1 MERPVSSQPITAILM
16 GKTGHGKS
24 TLSNL
29 LSASNDFAIGNSAR
43 SCTKEIKL
51 KCFFS
56 QENQVNV
63 SIIDT
68 PGLSDSDGDDNKII
82 DDMKQYLIKP
92 DIPRINSILIVISI
106 QENRMDQSLKNLL
119 EEIFKIFPLKN
130 LWEHVIIIWTHYNG
144 TANQKRRLEQKAL
157 TSFANEFKELTNYV
171 NQTHNLNIDIIDNF
185 NMIFNEY
192 DYEETDEEVKA
203 GNEAQSIQNINRIID
218 LMKNTN
224 PLYAEVKP
232 IIKEVE
238 LKEEK
243 QIGKFK
249 VMTYENVQYRI
260 YVDFDGKEIKFR
272 DVISEYKIKREDSET
287 EFEPFQPMEGNNG
300 KRISNKYRKYI
311 YYDTDD
317 KFIKE
322 ERTDE
327 IIDWKTNEDKIDTKT
342 ENIGKNKQAITITK
356 YILECTKDDTNGK
369 KINIQISEQYIEEW
383 REEEKTNKEINE
395 NHIGTITHLF
405 FDCLYKIQSGNEI
418 KLSENEKPDKNYI
431 ENFEKDAELKAKIIE
446 ENGIQYRIN
455 YYDVIRIDSR
465 DINKRNSTEYI
476 IQESK
481 NPINVYERNEKK
493 EIKIVGN
500 NIYLQNYKISY
511 YIDRDGKENIIGTQK
526 IGGEEIEEIKTIE
539 IYETEGLTKEEI
551 NCMKS
556 NKQYPI
562 DYRRIYY
569 KEEINTKD
577 KKKIPMNK
585 TEHVIINLEHF
596 SDVIKRNNSYILEEY
611 DKEIYIINGQK
622 NNDERPK
629 LNLKE
634 LELQE
639 REEKREMSKNSN
651 KIEIQ
656 NYKIFYRKEQNG
668 SEKIY
673 KEEPIGRKYP
683 EDIQYKYFEKFEVLS
698 TKQIEEKRK
707 NNSYPIRYRK
717 LYYKEEL
724 NTKDKQ
730 TILYKTENTEIK
742 IEHCTDFIVKNSS
755 SFYVEY
761 DKELKFINGHQD
773 NNTLNIINK
782 KEIPLQIRYEKK
794 IINIIGDL
802 IYFQY
807 YKIYYAF
814 DGRNQEKIYKEEL
827 YEKKQ
832 EDIQYSN
839 EIYTEYEGISRE
851 QIEEKR
857 KNGNYPIKYKI
868 IYYKK
873 EINTGRD
880 MKKINKIE
888 EIEITKVEEEE
899 IEEYF
904 LNIYIIENYYINGVL
919 CEDKSSKRCVNNIPI
934 KVYYKTKIIDID
946 RNADKIKIQNYKIYY
961 KIGKDGKEEY
971 YKEEADGDLKT
982 EEIKYEYYYEL
993 KGITQDEIEEK
1004 KEQKS
1009 YPIEY
1014 AKIYFKKEVNTL
1026 ENLAFKINSED
1037 ITIFLKHFS
1046 SIIKRDNLDVLEE
1059 YDQEIV
1065 SVNGE
1070 IRNYQENPKLNLK
1083 FTEKKLVKRKEEVKD
1098 GDKISDKWRL
1108 FSENEH
1114 TFKRYKRYKYIY
1126 NFGEPEYSEWE
1137 RDGVKTYYYD

>member
-1 MERPVSSQPITAILM
+1 M
-16 GKTGHGKS
+16 
-24 TLSNL
+24 
-29 LSASNDFAIGNSAR
+29 
-43 SCTKEIKL
+43 
-51 KCFFS
+51 
-56 QENQVNV
+56 
-63 SIIDT
+63 
-68 PGLSDSDGDDNKII
+68 
-82 DDMKQYLIKP
+82 
-92 DIPRINSILIVISI
+92 
-106 QENRMDQSLKNLL
+106 
-119 EEIFKIFPLKN
+119 
-130 LWEHVIIIWTHYNG
+130 
-144 TANQKRRLEQKAL
+144 
-157 TSFANEFKELTNYV
+157 
-171 NQTHNLNIDIIDNF
+171 
-185 NMIFNEY
+185 
-192 DYEETDEEVKA
+192 
-203 GNEAQSIQNINRIID
+203 
-218 LMKNTN
+218 
-224 PLYAEVKP
+224 
-232 IIKEVE
+232 
-238 LKEEK
+238 
-243 QIGKFK
+243 
-249 VMTYENVQYRI
+249 
-260 YVDFDGKEIKFR
+260 
-272 DVISEYKIKREDSET
+272 
-287 EFEPFQPMEGNNG
+287 
-300 KRISNKYRKYI
+300 
-311 YYDTDD
+311 
-317 KFIKE
+317 
-322 ERTDE
+322 
-327 IIDWKTNEDKIDTKT
+327 
-342 ENIGKNKQAITITK
+342 
-356 YILECTKDDTNGK
+356 
-369 KINIQISEQYIEEW
+369 
-383 REEEKTNKEINE
+383 
-395 NHIGTITHLF
+395 
-405 FDCLYKIQSGNEI
+405 
-418 KLSENEKPDKNYI
+418 
-431 ENFEKDAELKAKIIE
+431 
-446 ENGIQYRIN
+446 
-455 YYDVIRIDSR
+455 
-465 DINKRNSTEYI
+465 
-476 IQESK
+476 
-481 NPINVYERNEKK
+481 
-493 EIKIVGN
+493 
-500 NIYLQNYKISY
+500 
-511 YIDRDGKENIIGTQK
+511 
-526 IGGEEIEEIKTIE
+526 EEIEQIKTIE
-539 IYETEGLTKEEI
+539 IYETEGLTKEQI

-585 TEHVIINLEHF
+585 TEHVIINLEHL

-634 LELQE
+634 FELQDKE
-639 REEKREMSKNSN
+639 VKREMSKNN
-651 KIEIQ
+651 DKIQIQ
-656 NYKIFYRKEQNG
+656 KYKIFYIKEQNG
-668 SEKIY
+668 NDKIY
-673 KEEPIGRKYP
+673 KEEPIGRIYP
-683 EDIQYKYFEKFEVLS
+683 EDIQYKYFEEFEVLS

-707 NNSYPIRYRK
+707 SNSYPIRYRK

-730 TILYKTENTEIK
+730 TILYKTENTEIN
-742 IEHCTDFIVKNSS
+742 IVHCTDFIVKNSS

-807 YKIYYAF
+807 YKIYYAL

-827 YEKKQ
+827 DEKKQ

-888 EIEITKVEEEE
+888 EIEITKEEEE
-899 IEEYF
+899 KIEGYF

-934 KVYYKTKIIDID
+934 KVYYKTKIIDIN

-961 KIGKDGKEEY
+961 KVGKDGKEEY
-971 YKEEADGDLKT
+971 YKEEADGELKT
-982 EEIKYEYYYEL
+982 ERIKYEYYYEL
-993 KGITQDEIEEK
+993 KGITQDEIEK
-1004 KEQKS
+1004 KREQQS

-1014 AKIYFKKEVNTL
+1014 VKIYFKKEVNTL

-1037 ITIFLKHFS
+1037 TTIFLKHFS
-1046 SIIKRDNLDVLEE
+1046 SIIKKDNLDVLEE